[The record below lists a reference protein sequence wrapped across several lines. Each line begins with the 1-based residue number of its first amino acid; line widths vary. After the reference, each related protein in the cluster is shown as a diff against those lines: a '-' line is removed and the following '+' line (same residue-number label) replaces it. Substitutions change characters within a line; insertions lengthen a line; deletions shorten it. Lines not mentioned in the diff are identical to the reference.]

1 VPPAPTRSAAS
12 DDGRPSGLV
21 PDRLAALVPSR
32 IETAVFV
39 SGVVSMGLEIVAGRQ
54 LAPTFGSSVY
64 TWGSIIGVFL
74 AALALGYWI
83 AGRRAARRAS
93 RNALAVA
100 FVGTG
105 AFVALVVFGGELLLA
120 AAGDLPLPARF
131 APLVPVTILFGPPT
145 VLLGFVSPYAAELV
159 DAEST
164 GDASGRVYALGTAG
178 SIVGA
183 FGTTFLL
190 VPAFGVVAME
200 FGFGVLV
207 VATALLL
214 ATPEAKA
221 TWTGT
226 TLVAI
231 GLVVAFTAAG
241 GVVPGVGGDV
251 VYETQTQYQH
261 LQVVDQ
267 GDTRTLYLD
276 DTPHSAMYLDSN
288 RYVFEY
294 SRYLHLPM
302 LAVDDP
308 EEVDRV
314 LFIGGGGFSSPKRY
328 AEEYNATVDVVE
340 IDPEVVRV
348 ATEYFGVDESE
359 MTIHTMD
366 GREYLEQT
374 NRSYDVV
381 VLDAYRADR
390 VPYHLTTTEFMRL
403 VSDRMD
409 DDGVV
414 VANVISGRDGPESA
428 FYRAQYRTMDFV
440 FPQTYSFPTEDR
452 SGVQNIELVAS
463 KDSRRLSQAEFRE
476 RNRQRAVGLNLSD
489 ELDQYQGD
497 VDTSDAPLLTDDY
510 APVDSLLARQVDQQ
524 YAPDRTNASAA
535 G

>member
-1 VPPAPTRSAAS
+1 MYYVASSRPDTGASSLVPARVAALAPT
-12 DDGRPSGLV
+12 
-21 PDRLAALVPSR
+21 R

-54 LAPTFGSSVY
+54 LAPAFGNSVY

-83 AGRRAARRAS
+83 AGRRAAARAS
-93 RNALAVA
+93 RNALALA

-105 AFVALVVFGGELLLA
+105 AFVVLLVGGGELFLSGA
-120 AAGDLPLPARF
+120 EDIPLPARF
-131 APLVPVTILFGPPT
+131 APLVPVTVLFGPPT

-159 DAEST
+159 EAEST
-164 GDASGRVYALGTAG
+164 GDASGQVYALGTAG

-190 VPAFGVVAME
+190 IPEFGVVAIE
-200 FGFGVLV
+200 FGFGLLV
-207 VATALLL
+207 VAMALGLTKPSAKTTWVSTA
-214 ATPEAKA
+214 
-221 TWTGT
+221 
-226 TLVAI
+226 LVAI
-231 GLVVAFTAAG
+231 SLVVAFTVAG
-241 GVVPGVGGDV
+241 GLVPGVGGDV
-251 VYETQTQYQH
+251 VYETQTQYQQ

-276 DTPHSAMYLDSN
+276 DTPHSAMYLDSE

-328 AEEYNATVDVVE
+328 ADEYNATIDVVE
-340 IDPEVVRV
+340 LDPEVIRV
-348 ATEYFGVDESE
+348 AKQYFGVEESE
-359 MTIHTMD
+359 MNIHAMD
-366 GREYLEQT
+366 GRAFLEET
-374 NRSYDVV
+374 NRTYDVV

-390 VPYHLTTTEFMRL
+390 VPYHLTTTEFMRQ

-409 DDGVV
+409 EDGVV

-440 FPQTYSFPTEDR
+440 FPQTYSFPTDDR
-452 SGVQNIELVAS
+452 SGVQNIELVAT
-463 KDSRRLSQAEFRE
+463 KNREQLSQAEFRE
-476 RNRQRAVGLNLSD
+476 RNRERAIGLNLSD
-489 ELDQYQGD
+489 ELDQYRGD
-497 VDTSDAPLLTDDY
+497 VDTGDAPLLTDDY

-524 YAPDRTNASAA
+524 YAPDRTDNASAA